1 LIYNSG
7 FVTFDLLTAKSN
19 TKHNTIMKQNYLS
32 PETEVLNIRFEDAL
46 LTTGSYGATSQG
58 FTQKGTYSD
67 DDWDIN

>member
-1 LIYNSG
+1 
-7 FVTFDLLTAKSN
+7 
-19 TKHNTIMKQNYLS
+19 MKKNYLS

-46 LTTGSYGATSQG
+46 LTTGSYGASSQG